1 MRDYR
6 VFFMEDGTETFP
18 IGDLTADEIR
28 RVVNATVGAAF
39 ANVLP
44 VSEMI
49 NRLNRENTSV
59 LPSFLRVSV

>member
-1 MRDYR
+1 
-6 VFFMEDGTETFP
+6 
-18 IGDLTADEIR
+18 
-28 RVVNATVGAAF
+28 VNATVGAAF

-49 NRLNRENTSV
+49 TRLNRENTSG

>member
-18 IGDLTADEIR
+18 IGDVTAEEIR
-28 RVVNATVGAAF
+28 KVVNATVGAAF